1 MRYSVHYWLEKILRS
16 LKEKFQ
22 TVCSDRHLDIQISVS
37 KMTQWKS
44 KGSRLENHFQTRPRS
59 LRFRYCF
66 FTPWIK
72 HGSCLISSKKWIFDF
87 LSMSHCR
94 GKQYPLDFFSVDDI
108 SKCWYKMQVS
118 SNWKCDT
125 IIGKQVFMLIFYLKN
140 SFKLS

>member
-44 KGSRLENHFQTRPRS
+44 KGSRLENHFQTHPRS

-72 HGSCLISSKKWIFDF
+72 HGSCLISSKKWIFDL

-94 GKQYPLDFFSVDDI
+94 GKQYPLDFFLSMTSLSADIKCKCHLTGSVI
-108 SKCWYKMQVS
+108 QLSENKS
-118 SNWKCDT
+118 SCLFF
-125 IIGKQVFMLIFYLKN
+125 I
-140 SFKLS
+140 